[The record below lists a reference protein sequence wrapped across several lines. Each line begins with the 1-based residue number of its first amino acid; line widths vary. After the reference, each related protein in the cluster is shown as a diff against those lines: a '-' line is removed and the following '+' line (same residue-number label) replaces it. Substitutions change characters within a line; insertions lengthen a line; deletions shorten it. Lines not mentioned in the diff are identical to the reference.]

1 MPVPV
6 PVPVPVLTVQ
16 KLSLPVPMWILPPH
30 ALVQLYYPLINST
43 GTGTVPVPVLRS
55 TVVLDDRIYK
65 YSGVLTGR
73 PCGRNVYK
81 EVSFRGHSPWASS
94 RPRPRMRRRAVHR
107 SHANTAGASGIL
119 AAVARL

>member
-43 GTGTVPVPVLRS
+43 GTGTVPVTVLSYWTTVS
-55 TVVLDDRIYK
+55 TSTGTPEYLDRVVLDDRIYK
-65 YSGVLTGR
+65 YSGVLR
-73 PCGRNVYK
+73 PCGRN
-81 EVSFRGHSPWASS
+81 S
-94 RPRPRMRRRAVHR
+94 
-107 SHANTAGASGIL
+107 
-119 AAVARL
+119 